1 MLSSFQHPRSSIFL
15 SLEQVTLPLAYVHTP
30 APPPPTSNTTQPRTS
45 MACSFDG
52 PPWNKNA
59 RCLSKASFIRDEQK
73 EGFTSALFPPLGP
86 GLGPFFLPL
95 RPLLSLLLL
104 TSSLGSFSTAWWG
117 CEVYAHCAHV
127 SMLVYTVRLAPF
139 TIGA

>member
-15 SLEQVTLPLAYVHTP
+15 SLERVTLPLACVHTP
-30 APPPPTSNTTQPRTS
+30 APPAQTTQPRTS

-52 PPWNKNA
+52 PPRNKNA

-86 GLGPFFLPL
+86 GPGPFILFYFSVPSSLSSW
-95 RPLLSLLLL
+95 LLS
-104 TSSLGSFSTAWWG
+104 AWRG
-117 CEVYAHCAHV
+117 GGARYALYAHV
-127 SMLVYTVRLAPF
+127 SVLLDSVRHAPF
-139 TIGA
+139 TIAAQKD

>member
-15 SLEQVTLPLAYVHTP
+15 SLEQVTLPLACVHTP
-30 APPPPTSNTTQPRTS
+30 APPPQTTQPRTS

-52 PPWNKNA
+52 PPRNKNA

-86 GLGPFFLPL
+86 GLGPFILFFC
-95 RPLLSLLLL
+95 PLLSLLLL
-104 TSSLGSFSTAWWG
+104 TPSLASFSMAWWG
-117 CEVYAHCAHV
+117 CEVCPLCSHV
-127 SMLVYTVRLAPF
+127 SVLLDSVRLAPF
-139 TIGA
+139 TIAVQKD